1 MALPQTT
8 PPWVALTA
16 YLVGGRVTP
25 VTPNATSWYATTNG
39 TSGAMEPTW
48 PTTDPWTVVDGGVTW
63 GLASSARALFV
74 SELYNALVSFRA
86 ANPTLLAGVLNARP
100 KSLSNA
106 SLPVAWVGSRNET
119 LVHTGALRTRTFSG
133 LTVEVADT
141 VPDNDQAEARMDILI
156 DGLMD
161 LFTATFRNFPTAI
174 TQQASVTEVSL
185 DDRFPGL
192 IGNIIGFGPTF
203 VTEGRD

>member
-1 MALPQTT
+1 MLPAWQ
-8 PPWVALTA
+8 PAHA
-16 YLVGGRVTP
+16 YLLYGRVTP
-25 VTPNATSWYATTNG
+25 VVPDGRVFWVTVPG
-39 TSGAMEPTW
+39 TSAGAEPTW
-48 PTTDPWTVVDGGVTW
+48 PTMAPWTVVDGGVTW

-74 SELYNALVSFRA
+74 AELLAALQAFRA
-86 ANPTLLAGVLNARP
+86 ANPTLLLGVLPARP

-106 SLPVAWVGSRNET
+106 SLPVAWVGSRDET